1 MPLFVMR
8 TTKCRLKQQFVAL
21 TPGRDPD
28 GAIRCPKQQTRY
40 VDETFI
46 VTGAQLEELEA
57 VCVKRTRNLVL
68 ATVMGAALA
77 LSACGGSDSAGGS
90 DGSAGGDTG
99 NKAEGKIG
107 VILPDTKSS
116 VRWESADKPA
126 LEAAFKAAGV
136 DFDVQNAEG
145 DADKMATIADSMIT
159 SGVTVLAIVNLDS
172 DSGAAIE
179 EKAAKQGVKTI
190 DYDRLTLGG
199 NADVYISY
207 DNSKVGA
214 LQGEG
219 LAKCLG
225 DKDANII
232 YLNGSPTDNNATLF
246 SAGAHGVLDKIPTYK
261 NVAEQ
266 AVPDWDNDQAVT
278 IFEQLYTKVD
288 GKVDGVYAAND
299 GLAGGVISIL
309 KKNGQNGKVPVTG
322 QDASIEGLQN
332 ILTGDQCMT
341 IQKSATGQAKA
352 LAEAAIAMVKGDKPA
367 TTGTV
372 KDETGGR
379 DVPSILLDPVA
390 IDKTNVQAVVD
401 AGDLKASDICTA
413 QFAKLCTENG
423 VG

>member
-1 MPLFVMR
+1 M
-8 TTKCRLKQQFVAL
+8 
-21 TPGRDPD
+21 
-28 GAIRCPKQQTRY
+28 
-40 VDETFI
+40 
-46 VTGAQLEELEA
+46 
-57 VCVKRTRNLVL
+57 KRTRNLVL

-77 LSACGGSDSAGGS
+77 LSACGGGSDSDNG
-90 DGSAGGDTG
+90 GGDSG
-99 NKAEGKIG
+99 GDKVEGKIG

-126 LEAAFKAAGV
+126 LEKAFDEAGV
-136 DFDVQNAEG
+136 EYTIQNAEG
-145 DADKMATIADSMIT
+145 DAEKMQTIADSMIT
-159 SGVTVLAIVNLDS
+159 DGVTVLAIVNLDS

-179 EKAAKQGVKTI
+179 EKAKSQGVKTI

-199 NADVYISY
+199 SADVYISY

-225 DKDANII
+225 EKPANVI

-246 SAGAHGVLDKIPTYK
+246 SQGAHSVLDKITDYK
-261 NVAEQ
+261 NVGEQ

-309 KKNGQNGKVPVTG
+309 DKNGQAGKVPVTG
-322 QDASIEGLQN
+322 QDASVEGLQN
-332 ILTGDQCMT
+332 ILAGTQCMT
-341 IQKSATGQAKA
+341 IQKSAAGQAKA
-352 LAEAAIAMVKGDKPA
+352 LAETAIAMVKGEEPE

-372 KDETGGR
+372 EDETGGR
-379 DVPSILLDPVA
+379 EVPAILLDPVA

-401 AGDLKASDICTA
+401 AGDLTAADICTA
-413 QFAKLCTENG
+413 DFAKFCEENG
-423 VG
+423 VQ